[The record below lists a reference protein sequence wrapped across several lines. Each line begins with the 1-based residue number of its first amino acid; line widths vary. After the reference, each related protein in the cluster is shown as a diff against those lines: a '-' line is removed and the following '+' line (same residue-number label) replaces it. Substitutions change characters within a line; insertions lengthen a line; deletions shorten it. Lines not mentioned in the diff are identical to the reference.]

1 MFNFCSSTSSNK
13 DQPNKKPNT
22 SNLLLTFN
30 LSMVASLRVESEWF
44 IFTEI
49 SIKIFLKT
57 KNLFIQGKHF
67 VFLLLWMFL
76 LTFQL
81 KEGTFGPSDDF
92 SFFTSEAVTFVRWK
106 TVDAIASI
114 TWLPHSE
121 LLAFSQITISKT
133 QNEFTFQV
141 THITELDLS
150 NRRSKTIDLQ
160 TDLPKDDLQTASPST
175 MVPQKPNTK
184 SAATKSC

>member
-22 SNLLLTFN
+22 INLLLTFN
-30 LSMVASLRVESEWF
+30 LSMVAWLRVESEWF

-76 LTFQL
+76 PTFQL
-81 KEGTFGPSDDF
+81 KEGTLGPSDDF

-106 TVDAIASI
+106 TVDATASI
-114 TWLPHSE
+114 TWLAHSE
-121 LLAFSQITISKT
+121 LLAFSQITKSKT
-133 QNEFTFQV
+133 QKWIYIPSYSYCWIRLKQQKKQNDWSSNWSSERWSSDCLTF
-141 THITELDLS
+141 
-150 NRRSKTIDLQ
+150 NNGPSK
-160 TDLPKDDLQTASPST
+160 A
-175 MVPQKPNTK
+175 
-184 SAATKSC
+184 